1 MQNFKFKSFLE
12 KIYSD
17 KQNFNKKCILKYES
31 NINCKIDNICD
42 NNINKKNTFYMKYPS
57 GTKYFGYGKTLV
69 LDIDTKNDMK
79 ILKKYD

>member
-31 NINCKIDNICD
+31 NINCKIDNIFD
-42 NNINKKNTFYMKYPS
+42 EKDILLYIAKKS
-57 GTKYFGYGKTLV
+57 VIVFGYS
-69 LDIDTKNDMK
+69 IN
-79 ILKKYD
+79 